1 MVYTILFLPS
11 PEGKFWGL
19 YQHVKERLFFVSD
32 AKIEAIFHIHLLMH
46 RGKFPKWNERNEKV
60 IFTGTNGI
68 ISSAIPSPV
77 R

>member
-11 PEGKFWGL
+11 REGKFWGL

-32 AKIEAIFHIHLLMH
+32 AKIMPLFYIRTIGW
-46 RGKFPKWNERNEKV
+46 RGKFPNRNERNEKV